1 MKRRDFFKNGLL
13 TTLGLGAL
21 GTTPAL
27 AYRSKKETIAKNI
40 IFLVSDGMSTGTLNM
55 ADILMRHKNGKPSTW
70 IDLYE
75 KNTVK
80 RALMD
85 TASANSFI
93 TDSAAAGSAWGGGMR
108 VRNGALNVGPNGEK
122 PIPILQKFKSIG
134 KAVGC
139 VTSVQITHATP
150 ASFCVNNGSRNAMP
164 EIAEDYL
171 KLRFDVM
178 LGGGANYFSAEKRP
192 DQRDLLEAYQQTG
205 FDLVRNK
212 KELLNTSGEK
222 PIMGIFADEGLP
234 YALDR
239 INDPELNETIPSLAE
254 MTQKA
259 IEVLQKN
266 PNGFV
271 MQIEGGKV
279 DWAAHGND
287 APALLYDQVDFDES
301 VKVAMDFAMS
311 NDDTLVI
318 ITTDHGNSNPGLFY
332 SHQANENFERL
343 YETKATNEWVLNQI
357 NPDYSVDMVREIF
370 MEYQKLPLLPEEAE
384 TILSSYKVGSDGLYN
399 PTNLPFYPLAGIQ
412 SKYTSIQWAGTNHSA
427 DYVELAVY
435 GPGSENLNGFV
446 RNYELHNFLLEAAGA
461 GKELHTQ
468 YMSSLSF

>member
-13 TTLGLGAL
+13 TTLGLSAFGAS
-21 GTTPAL
+21 PAL
-27 AYRSKKETIAKNI
+27 ASTVKRKGLAKNI
-40 IFLVSDGMSTGTLNM
+40 IFLVSDGMSAGTLNM
-55 ADILMRHKNGKPSTW
+55 ADILMRHKYGSSSTW

-85 TASANSFI
+85 TASANSFV

-108 VRNGALNVGPNGEK
+108 VRNGALNIGPNGER
-122 PIPILQKFKSIG
+122 PVPILQKFKSMG

-139 VTSVQITHATP
+139 VTTVQITHATP

-178 LGGGANYFSAEKRP
+178 LGGGANYFSAERRE
-192 DQRDLLEAYQQTG
+192 DQRDLFEAYRQTG

-212 KELLNTSGEK
+212 QEMMNAQGDK

-234 YALDR
+234 YAIDR
-239 INDPELNETIPSLAE
+239 KNDPDLMNSIPSLAE

-259 IEVLQKN
+259 IAIMSKN
-266 PNGFV
+266 PEGFV
-271 MQIEGGKV
+271 MQVEGGKV

-287 APALLYDQVDFDES
+287 GPALLYDQVDFDEA
-301 VKVAMDFAMS
+301 VKVAMEFALK
-311 NDDTLVI
+311 NDETLVI

-332 SHQANENFERL
+332 SGQANKNFERL
-343 YETKATNEWVLNQI
+343 YETKASNEWILNQI
-357 NPDYSVDMVREIF
+357 NPDFSLDRVRELF
-370 MEYQKLPLLPEEAE
+370 MEYQQIPLTVEEAE
-384 TILSSYKVGSDGLYN
+384 AIMTSYTVGADGLYN
-399 PTNLPFYPLAGIQ
+399 PANLPFHQLASMQ
-412 SKYTSIQWAGTNHSA
+412 SRYTSIQWAGTNHSA
-427 DYVELAVY
+427 DYVELATY
-435 GPGSENLNGFV
+435 GPGSELLGGYV
-446 RNYELHNFLLEAAGA
+446 KNYEMHNFMLEASGA
-461 GKELHTQ
+461 EREL
-468 YMSSLSF
+468 FV

>member
-21 GTTPAL
+21 GASPAL
-27 AYRSKKETIAKNI
+27 ATTIKRKGLAKNI
-40 IFLVSDGMSTGTLNM
+40 IFLVSDGMSSGTLNM
-55 ADILMRHKNGKPSTW
+55 ADILMRHKYGKPSTW

-80 RALMD
+80 RGLMD
-85 TASANSFI
+85 TASANSFV

-108 VRNGALNVGPNGEK
+108 VRNGALNIGPNGEK
-122 PIPILQKFKSIG
+122 PVPILQKFKSMG

-139 VTSVQITHATP
+139 VTTVQITHATP

-178 LGGGANYFSAEKRP
+178 LGGGANYFSPEKRE
-192 DQRDLLEAYQQTG
+192 DQRDLFEAYRQTG

-212 KELLNTSGEK
+212 AEMLNAKGDK
-222 PIMGIFADEGLP
+222 PMMGVFADEGLP
-234 YALDR
+234 YAIDR
-239 INDPELNETIPSLAE
+239 NTDPSLSQSTPSLPE

-259 IEVLQKN
+259 IDIMSKNPQGFVLQ
-266 PNGFV
+266 V
-271 MQIEGGKV
+271 EGGKV

-287 APALLYDQVDFDES
+287 GPALLYDQVDFDEA
-301 VKVAMDFAMS
+301 VKIAMAFALN

-332 SHQANENFERL
+332 SGQANKNFERL
-343 YETKATNEWVLNQI
+343 YETKASNEWILNQI
-357 NPDYSVDMVREIF
+357 NPDFSLDMVRELF
-370 MEYQKLPLLPEEAE
+370 VEYQQIPLKTEEAE
-384 TILSSYKVGSDGLYN
+384 AILASYQVGADGLYN
-399 PTNLPFYPLAGIQ
+399 PANLPFHQLAGIQ
-412 SKYTSIQWAGTNHSA
+412 SRYTSIQWAGTNHSA
-427 DYVELAVY
+427 DYVELAMY
-435 GPGSENLNGFV
+435 GPGSEKMNGFV
-446 RNYELHNFLLEAAGA
+446 KNYELHNFMLEACGA
-461 GKELHTQ
+461 KREL
-468 YMSSLSF
+468 FV